1 MKNKKEIHKVL
12 KNSLNLTFSIRAL
25 SPTPEQI
32 EKSLFVEALETMVE
46 IQDRTEFMISELG
59 IDTISYEDKYYRV
72 IENLF
77 KINFNQQQLSLIQMY
92 LYELIIDKEWDGT
105 IELDIKEDEEP
116 KVVPFKKATEVWNV
130 INLFKDLLLK
140 LLIVRILRYN

>member
-32 EKSLFVEALETMVE
+32 EKSLFVEALETMGE

-130 INLFKDLLLK
+130 INLFKD
-140 LLIVRILRYN
+140 

>member
-32 EKSLFVEALETMVE
+32 EKSLFVEALDTMVE
-46 IQDRTEFMISELG
+46 IGDRTEFLISELG
-59 IDTISYEDKYYRV
+59 IDTIAFEDKFYKV

-77 KINFNQQQLSLIQMY
+77 KINFNQQQLALIQMY

-130 INLFKDLLLK
+130 INLFKD
-140 LLIVRILRYN
+140 

>member
-12 KNSLNLTFSIRAL
+12 KNSLNLTLSIRAL

-130 INLFKDLLLK
+130 INLFKD
-140 LLIVRILRYN
+140 

>member
-1 MKNKKEIHKVL
+1 MKNKKDIHKVL

-130 INLFKDLLLK
+130 INLFKD
-140 LLIVRILRYN
+140 